1 MFALHQFFVVA
12 ALSGAVFQ
20 FPAFASELDEY
31 HALKD
36 ALVRSKA
43 KKDRPLPRWIKAEEY
58 EPRPHYWL
66 TLKVPQVEALQPTP
80 ALTDNEKSR

>member
-1 MFALHQFFVVA
+1 MFALHHLFLVA

-31 HALKD
+31 YALKD

-43 KKDRPLPRWIKAEEY
+43 KKDRPLPRWIKSEEY

-66 TLKVPQVEALQPTP
+66 TPKARQVDAPQPTP
-80 ALTDNEKSR
+80 AVENEKSR